1 MASSL
6 SRSTFRTFLLKS
18 PILKPLNFS
27 SPFCRMSTS
36 SGSSD
41 SDSENSTFELGNV
54 LNSTSPSPPPS
65 SDSTEKPRSGF
76 DLQLEDG
83 VDVGIYRVHIRSDR
97 VGLCLWVLTFFFLKK
112 NYYYYLKLSIYSA
125 K

>member
-18 PILKPLNFS
+18 PILKPPNFS

-36 SGSSD
+36 SESSD
-41 SDSENSTFELGNV
+41 SDSEDPFELGNV

-65 SDSTEKPRSGF
+65 SDSTEKPRSVV

-97 VGLCLWVLTFFFLKK
+97 VGLCLWVLTFFK
-112 NYYYYLKLSIYSA
+112 NFFFII
-125 K
+125 